1 MQNFIYVFKYTI
13 KILTQKLKISKLG
26 GKKMSIDSK
35 TSKAMARLIKNIT
48 VHTLWIYVLAI
59 LAKGATYPYQ
69 VKKKIKET
77 FHFNPPTVTLYTV
90 MYRLEKEG
98 LIRKAENGSYE
109 ITENGKTMLKK
120 ASETL
125 KSLSETLDHI

>member
-1 MQNFIYVFKYTI
+1 VE
-13 KILTQKLKISKLG
+13 
-26 GKKMSIDSK
+26 KMSNDSK
-35 TSKAMARLIKNIT
+35 TSKAMARLIKNVT

-59 LAKGATYPYQ
+59 LARGATYPYQ
-69 VKKKIKET
+69 VKKKIKEM

-109 ITENGKTMLKK
+109 ITEDGKAALKK
-120 ASETL
+120 ASDTL
-125 KSLSETLDHI
+125 RNLSETLDHI